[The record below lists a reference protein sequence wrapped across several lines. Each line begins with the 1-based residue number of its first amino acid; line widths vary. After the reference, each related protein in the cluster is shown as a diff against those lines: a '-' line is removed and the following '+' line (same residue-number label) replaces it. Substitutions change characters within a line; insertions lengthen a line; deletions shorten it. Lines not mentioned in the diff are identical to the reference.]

1 MAAVSSDGC
10 VWTWGGN
17 DYAQLGRQ
25 GYVLF
30 FSSSRYLPL
39 LFFVVNFF
47 RNILVSFTYSA

>member
-30 FSSSRYLPL
+30 FSSFCYLSLSFFLL
-39 LFFVVNFF
+39 LFFFKIF
-47 RNILVSFTYSA
+47 